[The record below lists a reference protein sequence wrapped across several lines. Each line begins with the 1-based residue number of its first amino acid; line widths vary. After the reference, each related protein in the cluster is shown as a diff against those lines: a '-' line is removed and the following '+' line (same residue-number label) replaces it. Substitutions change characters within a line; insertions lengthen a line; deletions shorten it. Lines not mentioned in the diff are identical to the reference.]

1 MQANRS
7 RDTEPE
13 LAVRRI
19 LHRGGLRYR
28 VDFRLAPPLRR
39 RADIVFTRARVAV
52 FIDGCFWHGCETHYQ
67 APRANSEYWVQKRIQ
82 NQRRDDETDRI
93 LQEQGWTVLR
103 FWEHEDP
110 KSVAGAIRLAV
121 QVSRRLGPTKSSGFV
136 R

>member
-7 RDTEPE
+7 RNTEPE

-19 LHRGGLRYR
+19 LHHGGLRYR

-52 FIDGCFWHGCETHYQ
+52 FIDGCFWHGCEIHYQ
-67 APRANSEYWVQKRIQ
+67 SPRANSEFWLQKRSQ
-82 NQRRDDETDRI
+82 NQRRDNETDRI

-110 KSVAGAIRLAV
+110 TLVAEAIRLAV
-121 QVSRRLGPTKSSGFV
+121 QVGRESQG
-136 R
+136 